1 MLGNRVW
8 ATFTLPLHYN
18 IVVTLLLKKY
28 FNTYLLVQ
36 IFVKQQRLLEYFNCC
51 VLLLAVAATFVPVEG
66 KQVRFVLCFVYI
78 LFCVL
83 FS

>member
-1 MLGNRVW
+1 
-8 ATFTLPLHYN
+8 
-18 IVVTLLLKKY
+18 VTLLLKKY

-66 KQVRFVLCFVYI
+66 KQVRFVFLFCLHFVLCFVF
-78 LFCVL
+78 LMQWFL
-83 FS
+83 DFSADNIQYVA